1 MDDPVSVA
9 KIGLIVALTAV
20 GSVWDVRTGRVP
32 NTLTY
37 AAVLAGLVLNAVLP
51 APAGIGLGPAAL
63 GILVAAGPLFLV
75 YLAGGLG
82 GGDVKLMA
90 AVGAFLGPRD
100 STYALLYACLAGAV
114 LSIAT
119 ILWKE
124 GLGGAWLRIPAL
136 FRRRRASDAD
146 LPRLRFPFAVAV
158 LVGAAWAGAEQL
170 LHRSV
175 LDALSGGSA

>member
-1 MDDPVSVA
+1 MVV
-9 KIGLIVALTAV
+9 LLTAV
-20 GSVWDVRTGRVP
+20 AAVGAVWDVRTGRVP

-37 AAVLAGLVLNAVLP
+37 TAVLAGLALNALLP
-51 APAGIGLGPAAL
+51 APAGLGLGAAAL

-100 STYALLYACLAGAV
+100 SAYALLYACVAGAV
-114 LSIAT
+114 LSIAV

-124 GLGGAWLRIPAL
+124 GIGGAWLRFPSF
-136 FRRRRASDAD
+136 FRRRKAQDAD

-158 LVGAAWAGAEQL
+158 LVAAAWAGTERL

-175 LDALSGGSA
+175 MDVLLGNSA

>member
-1 MDDPVSVA
+1 MVV
-9 KIGLIVALTAV
+9 LLTAV
-20 GSVWDVRTGRVP
+20 AAVGAVWDVRTGRVP

-37 AAVLAGLVLNAVLP
+37 TAVLAGVALNALLP
-51 APAGIGLGPAAL
+51 APAGLGLGAAAL

-100 STYALLYACLAGAV
+100 SVYALLYACITGAV

-136 FRRRRASDAD
+136 FRRRRKEDANF
-146 LPRLRFPFAVAV
+146 PRLRFPFAVAV
-158 LVGAAWAGAEQL
+158 LVGAAWAGTEWLA
-170 LHRSV
+170 
-175 LDALSGGSA
+175 

>member
-1 MDDPVSVA
+1 MV
-9 KIGLIVALTAV
+9 GLLLAVTAV
-20 GSVWDVRTGRVP
+20 GAVWDVRSGRVP

-37 AAVLAGLVLNAVLP
+37 TAILAGLVLNTVIRK
-51 APAGIGLGPAAL
+51 PAGLGAGPAAL
-63 GILVAAGPLFLV
+63 GMLVAAGPLLLV

-100 STYALLYACLAGAV
+100 SVYALLYACIAGAI
-114 LSIAT
+114 LSIGT

-124 GLGGAWLRIPAL
+124 GIGGAWLRIPAV
-136 FRRRRASDAD
+136 FRRRRPMDGD

-158 LVGAAWAGAEQL
+158 LLGAAWAGTEQVL
-170 LHRSV
+170 DRSV
-175 LDALSGGSA
+175 LDVLSGGGAA

>member
-1 MDDPVSVA
+1 MVV
-9 KIGLIVALTAV
+9 LLTAV
-20 GSVWDVRTGRVP
+20 AAVGAVWDVRTGRVP

-37 AAVLAGLVLNAVLP
+37 TAVLAGVALNALLP
-51 APAGIGLGPAAL
+51 APAGLGLGAAAL

-100 STYALLYACLAGAV
+100 SVYALLYACVAGAV

-124 GLGGAWLRIPAL
+124 GIGGAWLRLQIG
-136 FRRRRASDAD
+136 RAH
-146 LPRLRFPFAVAV
+146 V
-158 LVGAAWAGAEQL
+158 
-170 LHRSV
+170 
-175 LDALSGGSA
+175 